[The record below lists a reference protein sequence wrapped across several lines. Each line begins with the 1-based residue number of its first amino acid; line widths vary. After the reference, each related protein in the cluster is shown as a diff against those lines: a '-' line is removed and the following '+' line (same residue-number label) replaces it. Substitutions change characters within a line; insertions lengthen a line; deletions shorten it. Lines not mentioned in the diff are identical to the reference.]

1 VAPRDVPLSTE
12 SPEAAGAGCVARRGV
27 QQARLVDP
35 VACSIA
41 GRLEACPA
49 GAPSAPHDSGG
60 TTRGAGRAHSSEW
73 RTGSTPGSPDQRSAG
88 DGAGHWDASRRAR
101 VAESVQS
108 QLSCGD
114 GSGCRQLA
122 SGAEPARPRLICGV
136 LSGVLKR
143 SPTAPTVTYGYPQF
157 PQVYPQ
163 RVRGYESALIQRR
176 SANPDCV
183 VDNTRGDVGIP

>member
-1 VAPRDVPLSTE
+1 VAPRDVRLSTE
-12 SPEAAGAGCVARRGV
+12 SPEAAEAGHVARRGA
-27 QQARLVDP
+27 QQAPPVDP

-114 GSGCRQLA
+114 GAGCRQLA
-122 SGAEPARPRLICGV
+122 SGAEPARPSTDLRG
-136 LSGVLKR
+136 LKR
-143 SPTAPTVTYGYPQF
+143 GAQ
-157 PQVYPQ
+157 
-163 RVRGYESALIQRR
+163 AIAD
-176 SANPDCV
+176 SANSYLWLSTV
-183 VDNTRGDVGIP
+183 STGLSTAGGWVRERINTASIG